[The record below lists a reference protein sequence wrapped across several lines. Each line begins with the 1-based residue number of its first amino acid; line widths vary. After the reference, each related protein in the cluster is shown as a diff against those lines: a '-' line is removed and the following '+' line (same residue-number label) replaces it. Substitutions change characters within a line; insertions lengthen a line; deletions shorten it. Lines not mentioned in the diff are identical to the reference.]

1 MFQWIKNIFKRIK
14 QWFIIRREFSHFASS
29 HGELPLAEQF
39 AYSTFDTVNLLWNG
53 KKLKFVIGNINA
65 LDLVFCGRF
74 PNIYFTFINSLLQ
87 AKGELNSETMK
98 DVDIVKMQEEECVF
112 FEELCKKTLI
122 KPTYNELYEGVLKVK
137 KSIDSS
143 YSPSNIKEV
152 FPFDFLTS
160 LQAHHF
166 NKLLNLV
173 KKNVESSTLTV

>member
-1 MFQWIKNIFKRIK
+1 MFQWIKNIFKRIR
-14 QWFIIRREFSHFASS
+14 QWFIIRREFSRFASN
-29 HGELPLAEQF
+29 HGELSLAEQF

-74 PNIYFTFINSLLQ
+74 PNIYFSYINSLLQ
-87 AKGELNSETMK
+87 ARGELNQDNIK
-98 DVDIVKMQEEECVF
+98 DVDIVKLQEEEAEF

-166 NKLLNLV
+166 NKLFNLV
-173 KKNVESSTLTV
+173 KKNEAS

>member
-1 MFQWIKNIFKRIK
+1 MFQWIKNIFKRIR
-14 QWFIIRREFSHFASS
+14 QWFIIRREFSRFTSN

-74 PNIYFTFINSLLQ
+74 PNIYFSYINSLLQ
-87 AKGELNSETMK
+87 ARGELNQDNIK
-98 DVDIVKMQEEECVF
+98 DVDIVKLQEEEAEF

-166 NKLLNLV
+166 NKLFNLV
-173 KKNVESSTLTV
+173 KKNEAS

>member
-1 MFQWIKNIFKRIK
+1 MFQWIKNIFKHIK
-14 QWFIIRREFSHFASS
+14 QWVIIRREFSRFTSN

-74 PNIYFTFINSLLQ
+74 PNIYFSYINSLLQ
-87 AKGELNSETMK
+87 ARGELNQDNIK
-98 DVDIVKMQEEECVF
+98 DVDIVKLQEEEAEF

-166 NKLLNLV
+166 NKLFNLV
-173 KKNVESSTLTV
+173 KKNEAS

>member
-14 QWFIIRREFSHFASS
+14 QWVIIRREFSRFTSN

-74 PNIYFTFINSLLQ
+74 PNIYFSYINSLLQ
-87 AKGELNSETMK
+87 ARGELNQDNIK
-98 DVDIVKMQEEECVF
+98 DVDIVKLQEEEAEF

-166 NKLLNLV
+166 NKLFNLV
-173 KKNVESSTLTV
+173 KKNEAS

>member
-1 MFQWIKNIFKRIK
+1 MFQWIKNIFKRIR
-14 QWFIIRREFSHFASS
+14 QWVIIRREFSRFASN
-29 HGELPLAEQF
+29 HGELSLAEQF

-74 PNIYFTFINSLLQ
+74 PNIYFSYINSLLQ
-87 AKGELNSETMK
+87 ARGELNQDNIK
-98 DVDIVKMQEEECVF
+98 DVDIVKLQEEEAEF

-166 NKLLNLV
+166 NKLFNLV
-173 KKNVESSTLTV
+173 KKNEAS